1 MAKYIILGL
10 NLRVNKITVKGIW
23 DVTVSLCTF
32 YIKLQDNDKWYSLN
46 SLFIPFYL
54 MDKCIIKIK
63 KKIEL
68 DNVII

>member
-63 KKIEL
+63 KK
-68 DNVII
+68 N

>member
-46 SLFIPFYL
+46 SLFIHFYL
-54 MDKCIIKIK
+54 MDKCIIKK
-63 KKIEL
+63 KKKLNWIM
-68 DNVII
+68 

>member
-54 MDKCIIKIK
+54 MDKCIIKK

>member
-63 KKIEL
+63 K
-68 DNVII
+68 N

>member
-63 KKIEL
+63 KKLNWIM
-68 DNVII
+68 

>member
-54 MDKCIIKIK
+54 MDKCTIKIK
-63 KKIEL
+63 KKKLNWIM
-68 DNVII
+68 

>member
-54 MDKCIIKIK
+54 MDKCIIKK
-63 KKIEL
+63 KKKLNWIM
-68 DNVII
+68 

>member
-23 DVTVSLCTF
+23 DVPVSLCTF

-54 MDKCIIKIK
+54 MDKCIIKK